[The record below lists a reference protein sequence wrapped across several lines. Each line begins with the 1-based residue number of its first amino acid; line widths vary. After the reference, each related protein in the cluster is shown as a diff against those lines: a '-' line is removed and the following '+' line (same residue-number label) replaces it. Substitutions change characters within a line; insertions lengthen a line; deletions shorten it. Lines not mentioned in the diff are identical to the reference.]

1 MVWREGLVPD
11 HLGIR
16 CLPKTIAESVSGGR
30 QVIRHEDCS
39 GARPR
44 GASGTCD
51 QMADV
56 GQSSLRESRGSEKKV
71 HRSEEMTEPNPEA
84 VRTG

>member
-1 MVWREGLVPD
+1 MAWREGLVLD

-16 CLPKTIAESVSGGR
+16 CLPKTIAESVSWER
-30 QVIRHEDCS
+30 LMIRHEDYS

-44 GASGTCD
+44 GATGTCD

-71 HRSEEMTEPNPEA
+71 HRSEEMTELNPEA